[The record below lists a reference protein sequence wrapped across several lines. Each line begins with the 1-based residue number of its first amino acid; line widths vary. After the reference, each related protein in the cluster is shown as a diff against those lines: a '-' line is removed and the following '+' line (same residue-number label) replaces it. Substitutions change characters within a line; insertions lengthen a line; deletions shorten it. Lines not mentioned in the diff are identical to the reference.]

1 LPQLTATIKRA
12 LDYQEKEKMR
22 VARANLYSTHK
33 RKDFPS
39 STPESTSSTTISN
52 TQPAAISSA
61 EGTTYTDVLQAHIFH
76 KRAKMTL
83 PQKTL
88 EKKRERREEKAEEK
102 TKEKQGAFSTS
113 QAIVRFYDS
122 DLKEKDA
129 FGRTQEEILSW
140 NDTKLE
146 ASHNYIQMLFPLPE
160 GSPYNSEVGK
170 KEHVSEHSDSLYKIG
185 GVSM

>member
-1 LPQLTATIKRA
+1 MDRA
-12 LDYQEKEKMR
+12 LYYQEQEKVR
-22 VARANLYSTHK
+22 TARANFYGTHK

-39 STPESTSSTTISN
+39 STPESTSSTTISI
-52 TQPAAISSA
+52 THPAATPSA
-61 EGTTYTDVLQAHIFH
+61 EGTTSADVLQAHISY

-88 EKKRERREEKAEEK
+88 EKKRERREEKAEGK
-102 TKEKQGAFSTS
+102 TAEKQEAFSKS

-122 DLKEKDA
+122 DLKGKDA
-129 FGRTQEEILSW
+129 FGRTQAEILSW
-140 NDTKLE
+140 SDTKLE

-170 KEHVSEHSDSLYKIG
+170 KEHAPEIPDSLYKIG
-185 GVSM
+185 GTSM